1 MIGQENGK
9 SRLQQAHEDVE
20 EVKVIMLDNL
30 QKADER
36 SGKLDDLEDRSV
48 KLEEKSRAF
57 QKTANQVMQKKRWEN
72 NKMKVVFI
80 IIGVVAAL
88 VIIGLII
95 FAIVDGTGR
104 N

>member
-1 MIGQENGK
+1 MENGK

-80 IIGVVAAL
+80 VIGVVAAL
-88 VIIGLII
+88 IIIGLII
-95 FAIVDGTGR
+95 FATVDGTGG